1 MSDENI
7 EFSEEN
13 LLPYPSNEVTNSDLF
28 SGKIFSSW
36 EECDSFFDGWSKK
49 NGFHIKKDRVLHE
62 EGNIRRRTYLCVH
75 GGSYES
81 KSKKDT
87 STKKTKCPF
96 LVNVSCPK
104 TKNPSSNVVVNKLI
118 NEHNHSLS
126 VEMITF
132 EEQKKFTTEMM
143 EDIKF
148 LTSHCKFSATAQRK
162 FLEGK
167 YPSQPIYSKDLYA
180 AIQKFRPTS
189 KSLLNDAALMS
200 NWLDHQKE
208 CDSRWVI
215 VRGWDDDNTLTRN
228 SLANETFEKRFENLF
243 QDFSDAKPY
252 LKTLYQTKTY
262 WAHCFTSFKFTA
274 GMIATSR
281 VEAVNACLK
290 RLLYNSNI
298 SLCDLMTEIH
308 RLLDMQDKKEQYN
321 FWKLAIPCIRN
332 QEKSNFLFRKL
343 DNYLEKFLTPI
354 MLQRQRDE
362 INQSV
367 YYTATKLPD
376 NDIETII
383 ESSDDCNIEIRD
395 ASEAEVQQITL
406 KQIIALVD
414 LINITEIWSIIVNN
428 TTAIKHYIVLL
439 KNNSHI
445 CSCLSTIQQDLDGSN
460 EPFFTADKF
469 CKENDGIIQESP
481 VHIDYLCAYGQDKD
495 FLEEGLNTYQQ
506 RLVYGELHGMYK
518 KALHKALQNKSSSQ
532 QLIDLLKEFT
542 EETDEPSE
550 DENFSDKENQEHV
563 LHNPKKRRGKGR
575 PLGTKR
581 FKSSQETK
589 NKEKHQRRC
598 KKCGNVGH
606 YQKNC
611 NNV

>member
-28 SGKIFSSW
+28 SGKIFSCW

-49 NGFHIKKDRVLHE
+49 NGFHIKKDRVLRE

-96 LVNVSCPK
+96 LVNISCPK

-148 LTSHCKFSATAQRK
+148 LTSHCKFGATAQRK

-215 VRGWDDDNTLTRN
+215 VRGWDDDNTLT
-228 SLANETFEKRFENLF
+228 SPTF
-243 QDFSDAKPY
+243 
-252 LKTLYQTKTY
+252 
-262 WAHCFTSFKFTA
+262 
-274 GMIATSR
+274 
-281 VEAVNACLK
+281 
-290 RLLYNSNI
+290 
-298 SLCDLMTEIH
+298 
-308 RLLDMQDKKEQYN
+308 
-321 FWKLAIPCIRN
+321 
-332 QEKSNFLFRKL
+332 
-343 DNYLEKFLTPI
+343 
-354 MLQRQRDE
+354 
-362 INQSV
+362 
-367 YYTATKLPD
+367 
-376 NDIETII
+376 
-383 ESSDDCNIEIRD
+383 
-395 ASEAEVQQITL
+395 
-406 KQIIALVD
+406 
-414 LINITEIWSIIVNN
+414 
-428 TTAIKHYIVLL
+428 
-439 KNNSHI
+439 
-445 CSCLSTIQQDLDGSN
+445 
-460 EPFFTADKF
+460 
-469 CKENDGIIQESP
+469 
-481 VHIDYLCAYGQDKD
+481 
-495 FLEEGLNTYQQ
+495 
-506 RLVYGELHGMYK
+506 
-518 KALHKALQNKSSSQ
+518 
-532 QLIDLLKEFT
+532 
-542 EETDEPSE
+542 
-550 DENFSDKENQEHV
+550 
-563 LHNPKKRRGKGR
+563 
-575 PLGTKR
+575 
-581 FKSSQETK
+581 
-589 NKEKHQRRC
+589 
-598 KKCGNVGH
+598 
-606 YQKNC
+606 
-611 NNV
+611 

>member
-215 VRGWDDDNTLTRN
+215 VRGWDDDNTLTR
-228 SLANETFEKRFENLF
+228 
-243 QDFSDAKPY
+243 
-252 LKTLYQTKTY
+252 
-262 WAHCFTSFKFTA
+262 
-274 GMIATSR
+274 
-281 VEAVNACLK
+281 
-290 RLLYNSNI
+290 
-298 SLCDLMTEIH
+298 
-308 RLLDMQDKKEQYN
+308 LLDMQDKKEQYN

-445 CSCLSTIQQDLDGSN
+445 CSCLSTIQQGVVCRHYFQVMLTTSNAKFHIRLIPSRWYYKDLDGSN

>member
-1 MSDENI
+1 
-7 EFSEEN
+7 
-13 LLPYPSNEVTNSDLF
+13 
-28 SGKIFSSW
+28 
-36 EECDSFFDGWSKK
+36 
-49 NGFHIKKDRVLHE
+49 
-62 EGNIRRRTYLCVH
+62 
-75 GGSYES
+75 
-81 KSKKDT
+81 
-87 STKKTKCPF
+87 
-96 LVNVSCPK
+96 
-104 TKNPSSNVVVNKLI
+104 
-118 NEHNHSLS
+118 
-126 VEMITF
+126 
-132 EEQKKFTTEMM
+132 
-143 EDIKF
+143 
-148 LTSHCKFSATAQRK
+148 
-162 FLEGK
+162 
-167 YPSQPIYSKDLYA
+167 
-180 AIQKFRPTS
+180 
-189 KSLLNDAALMS
+189 
-200 NWLDHQKE
+200 
-208 CDSRWVI
+208 
-215 VRGWDDDNTLTRN
+215 
-228 SLANETFEKRFENLF
+228 
-243 QDFSDAKPY
+243 
-252 LKTLYQTKTY
+252 
-262 WAHCFTSFKFTA
+262 
-274 GMIATSR
+274 
-281 VEAVNACLK
+281 
-290 RLLYNSNI
+290 
-298 SLCDLMTEIH
+298 
-308 RLLDMQDKKEQYN
+308 
-321 FWKLAIPCIRN
+321 
-332 QEKSNFLFRKL
+332 
-343 DNYLEKFLTPI
+343 

-445 CSCLSTIQQDLDGSN
+445 CSCLSTIQQ
-460 EPFFTADKF
+460 DKF

>member
-1 MSDENI
+1 
-7 EFSEEN
+7 
-13 LLPYPSNEVTNSDLF
+13 
-28 SGKIFSSW
+28 
-36 EECDSFFDGWSKK
+36 
-49 NGFHIKKDRVLHE
+49 
-62 EGNIRRRTYLCVH
+62 
-75 GGSYES
+75 
-81 KSKKDT
+81 
-87 STKKTKCPF
+87 
-96 LVNVSCPK
+96 
-104 TKNPSSNVVVNKLI
+104 
-118 NEHNHSLS
+118 
-126 VEMITF
+126 
-132 EEQKKFTTEMM
+132 
-143 EDIKF
+143 
-148 LTSHCKFSATAQRK
+148 
-162 FLEGK
+162 
-167 YPSQPIYSKDLYA
+167 
-180 AIQKFRPTS
+180 
-189 KSLLNDAALMS
+189 
-200 NWLDHQKE
+200 
-208 CDSRWVI
+208 
-215 VRGWDDDNTLTRN
+215 
-228 SLANETFEKRFENLF
+228 
-243 QDFSDAKPY
+243 
-252 LKTLYQTKTY
+252 
-262 WAHCFTSFKFTA
+262 
-274 GMIATSR
+274 MIATSW

-332 QEKSNFLFRKL
+332 QEKSNFLFRTL

-383 ESSDDCNIEIRD
+383 ESSDDCNIEIRN

-445 CSCLSTIQQDLDGSN
+445 CSCLSTIQQGVVCRHYFQVMLTTSNAKFHIRLISSRWYYKDLDGSN

-563 LHNPKKRRGKGR
+563 LHNPKKRREKGR

>member
-1 MSDENI
+1 
-7 EFSEEN
+7 
-13 LLPYPSNEVTNSDLF
+13 
-28 SGKIFSSW
+28 
-36 EECDSFFDGWSKK
+36 
-49 NGFHIKKDRVLHE
+49 
-62 EGNIRRRTYLCVH
+62 
-75 GGSYES
+75 
-81 KSKKDT
+81 
-87 STKKTKCPF
+87 
-96 LVNVSCPK
+96 
-104 TKNPSSNVVVNKLI
+104 
-118 NEHNHSLS
+118 
-126 VEMITF
+126 MITF

-148 LTSHCKFSATAQRK
+148 LTSHCKFGATAQRK

-215 VRGWDDDNTLTRN
+215 VRGWDDDNTLT
-228 SLANETFEKRFENLF
+228 
-243 QDFSDAKPY
+243 
-252 LKTLYQTKTY
+252 
-262 WAHCFTSFKFTA
+262 
-274 GMIATSR
+274 
-281 VEAVNACLK
+281 
-290 RLLYNSNI
+290 
-298 SLCDLMTEIH
+298 
-308 RLLDMQDKKEQYN
+308 
-321 FWKLAIPCIRN
+321 
-332 QEKSNFLFRKL
+332 RKL

-445 CSCLSTIQQDLDGSN
+445 CSCLSTIQQGVVCRHYFQVMLTTSNASRWYYKDLDGSN